1 MRTVN
6 VHTVLLVC
14 RSFLIP
20 EILYLLSWYYVFLR
34 FEHFCLLWNEIS
46 KKKKKK
52 PATFTRTISWRF
64 TLKKDFFFFWFFG
77 RLMRRLY
84 NPWCA
89 LEAFEDFTAIIV
101 AMKCTTGGIFL
112 YLIWYLWLCIHQP
125 GWNRQNTRVTS
136 FIFTLNLDL
145 LKLWDH
151 SRFQDLGRLRCKGV
165 HR

>member
-64 TLKKDFFFFWFFG
+64 TLKKDFFFFVVFWSSDEATLQSVMCTWGLLGLYSYNRRYEMYHWWHFLVSDLIFMALYPPARMKSSEYESHFIYFHTKPWFAKAVRSFKIS
-77 RLMRRLY
+77 RSR
-84 NPWCA
+84 
-89 LEAFEDFTAIIV
+89 
-101 AMKCTTGGIFL
+101 
-112 YLIWYLWLCIHQP
+112 
-125 GWNRQNTRVTS
+125 TS
-136 FIFTLNLDL
+136 
-145 LKLWDH
+145 
-151 SRFQDLGRLRCKGV
+151 SV
-165 HR
+165 

>member
-1 MRTVN
+1 M
-6 VHTVLLVC
+6 C
-14 RSFLIP
+14 
-20 EILYLLSWYYVFLR
+20 ILYFWFVDLSSFQKYFIYWAGITCFYALSISASCETR
-34 FEHFCLLWNEIS
+34 FQ

-64 TLKKDFFFFWFFG
+64 TLKKDFFFWFFG